1 MVARHGKKANSW
13 LESRR
18 MSTMGRRKRAKS
30 AERIQSD
37 AVVRSRQVVLPVLPR
52 HVPKN
57 IVKSYTEVTM

>member
-1 MVARHGKKANSW
+1 
-13 LESRR
+13 
-18 MSTMGRRKRAKS
+18 MGRRKRAKS

-37 AVVRSRQVVLPVLPR
+37 AVVRSRKVVLPVLPR